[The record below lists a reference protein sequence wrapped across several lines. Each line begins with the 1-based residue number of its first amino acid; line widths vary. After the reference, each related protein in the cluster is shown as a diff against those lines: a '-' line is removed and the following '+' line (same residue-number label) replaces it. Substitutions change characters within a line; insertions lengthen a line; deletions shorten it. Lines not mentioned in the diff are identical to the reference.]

1 MPKAFKGKWPKGEN
15 TNMRY
20 YETLYIINPNLAD
33 EDYRAV
39 VAKFTDVVEKNQGVV
54 TKVDEWGKKTL
65 AYDIKKFDKGFYV
78 LLQFCGEAGLT
89 AELKREMGLDD
100 RILKYQTIKLS
111 DNADLEK
118 LMPEPAPSQAEK
130 DEAKPGEA
138 EKDEAKPAET
148 VEEGTT
154 TEEASTEDEGEKDGL

>member
-1 MPKAFKGKWPKGEN
+1 
-15 TNMRY
+15 MRY
-20 YETLYIINPNLAD
+20 YETLYIINPNLAE

-39 VAKFTDVVEKNQGVV
+39 VAKFTDAVEKNKGVV

-78 LLQFCGEAGLT
+78 LLQYCGESGLT
-89 AELKREMGLDD
+89 AEIKRELSLDD

-118 LMPEPAPSQAEK
+118 LMPKPSPS
-130 DEAKPGEA
+130 EA
-138 EKDEAKPAET
+138 DSVET
-148 VEEGTT
+148 VQVEAVEKAADSEETGT
-154 TEEASTEDEGEKDGL
+154 EGEGEKDGL

>member
-1 MPKAFKGKWPKGEN
+1 
-15 TNMRY
+15 MRY

-54 TKVDEWGKKTL
+54 IKVDEWGKKTL

-89 AELKREMGLDD
+89 AELKREMSLDD

-118 LMPEPAPSQAEK
+118 LKPEPDPK
-130 DEAKPGEA
+130 EA
-138 EKDEAKPAET
+138 ESVET
-148 VEEGTT
+148 VQVEAVEEAANSGETDEEG
-154 TEEASTEDEGEKDGL
+154 EGEKDGL

>member
-1 MPKAFKGKWPKGEN
+1 
-15 TNMRY
+15 MRY
-20 YETLYIINPNLAD
+20 YETLYIINPNLAE

-39 VAKFTDVVEKNQGVV
+39 VAKFTDVVGKNKGVV

-78 LLQFCGEAGLT
+78 LLQFCGEADLT
-89 AELKREMGLDD
+89 AEVKREMSLDD

-118 LMPEPAPSQAEK
+118 LMPKPDPS
-130 DEAKPGEA
+130 EA
-138 EKDEAKPAET
+138 EPVET
-148 VEEGTT
+148 VEVEAVKETENSEETGTEGG
-154 TEEASTEDEGEKDGL
+154 GEKDGL

>member
-1 MPKAFKGKWPKGEN
+1 
-15 TNMRY
+15 MRY
-20 YETLYIINPNLAD
+20 YETLYIINPNLAE

-39 VAKFTDVVEKNQGVV
+39 VAKFTDAVEKNKGVV

-78 LLQFCGEAGLT
+78 LLQYCGESGLT
-89 AELKREMGLDD
+89 AELKRELSLDD

-118 LMPEPAPSQAEK
+118 LKPKPS
-130 DEAKPGEA
+130 PSEA
-138 EKDEAKPAET
+138 ESVET
-148 VEEGTT
+148 VEVEVEVA
-154 TEEASTEDEGEKDGL
+154 EEAENLEKTGTEGEGEKNGL

>member
-1 MPKAFKGKWPKGEN
+1 MGIDSVVV
-15 TNMRY
+15 TV
-20 YETLYIINPNLAD
+20 AD
-33 EDYRAV
+33 S
-39 VAKFTDVVEKNQGVV
+39 VAKFTDTIEKNKGVV

-111 DNADLEK
+111 DNADPEK
-118 LMPEPAPSQAEK
+118 LKPAPAPS
-130 DEAKPGEA
+130 EA
-138 EKDEAKPAET
+138 ESVEAVEVEA
-148 VEEGTT
+148 VEEAANSEETGT
-154 TEEASTEDEGEKDGL
+154 EGEGEKDGL